1 MWQTLTPSN
10 EFAYK
15 PMREGANFCY
25 NLIGTLACPL
35 KMFFIP
41 YDQLSFVEC
50 FQQLRSFGFRL
61 EVVALHC

>member
-25 NLIGTLACPL
+25 NLIGTFVCPL
-35 KMFFIP
+35 KVFLIP

-50 FQQLRSFGFRL
+50 FQTVRAFVFRFGF
-61 EVVALHC
+61 VASHC